1 MLFARLREAYM
12 NFTLSIKK
20 IIYSLLLPVSQWA
33 EPMLKRK
40 FLHIN
45 PETTNIQ
52 SVKVIISNENKRVSC
67 YHGSP
72 NGRGGYQISINK
84 SINTVN
90 EQCMTIWSREGWGW
104 YPDDVTLSD
113 TGNSYK
119 SGVQL
124 PFGQI
129 QIKSALPFGERGD
142 EVYLSKEETGKLYYG
157 VIRLNPI
164 IYDYF
169 WFFWKMPV
177 LLRKWACQ
185 NTSLQIEKSLSTPS
199 RHPLNAYKQ
208 LNNQIC
214 E

>member
-1 MLFARLREAYM
+1 
-12 NFTLSIKK
+12 
-20 IIYSLLLPVSQWA
+20 
-33 EPMLKRK
+33 MLKKK

-67 YHGSP
+67 CHGSL

-129 QIKSALPFGERGD
+129 QIKKCSTVFGERGD
-142 EVYLSKEETGKLYYG
+142 GVYLSKEETGKLYCG

-177 LLRKWACQ
+177 LLRKWPCQ
-185 NTSLQIEKSLSTPS
+185 NTSLQIEKSVFHHPPPYSPLS
-199 RHPLNAYKQ
+199 AY
-208 LNNQIC
+208 
-214 E
+214 